1 MKLVELLEQGKKA
14 TRDGLLERDCL
25 HYVQVVDGIISGVD
39 DVGVHDVGVHD
50 VNITLNALIRDDWY
64 EYNQVNK

>member
-14 TRDGLLERDCL
+14 TRDGLLDEDYL
-25 HYVQVVDGIISGVD
+25 DYIQVVDGIVSGVD
-39 DVGVHDVGVHD
+39 DVGVHD

-64 EYNQVNK
+64 EYIN